1 MRRIFRQNKGGE
13 PSMLIGLHN
22 IPLLAFVIELN
33 YVDELRKNHLSFQR
47 AF

>member
-1 MRRIFRQNKGGE
+1 
-13 PSMLIGLHN
+13 MLIDLHN
-22 IPLLAFVIELN
+22 IPLLAFAIELN